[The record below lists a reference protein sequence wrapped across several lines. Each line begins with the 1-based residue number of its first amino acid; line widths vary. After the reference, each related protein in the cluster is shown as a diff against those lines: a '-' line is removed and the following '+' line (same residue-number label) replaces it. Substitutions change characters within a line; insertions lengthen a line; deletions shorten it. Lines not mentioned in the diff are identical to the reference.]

1 MNRLL
6 YILII
11 LILTLSSCTKHTEIV
26 YESIDFRDSYWLA
39 YEVDDK
45 KIEEREELFIFHF
58 TESKNLYILLFNPN
72 NNQFETQ
79 YTFFYNDIKDNTTII
94 EGYFLSSLEYKEAT
108 LYYKKLDSEAN
119 NMEFKLKLSPESD
132 DITIKMNKLKKEV

>member
-1 MNRLL
+1 MNL
-6 YILII
+6 
-11 LILTLSSCTKHTEIV
+11 LILEIV
-26 YESIDFRDSYWLA
+26 IGQLWLA

-94 EGYFLSSLEYKEAT
+94 DGYFLSSLEYKEAT

>member
-1 MNRLL
+1 MLRNM
-6 YILII
+6 Y
-11 LILTLSSCTKHTEIV
+11 
-26 YESIDFRDSYWLA
+26 
-39 YEVDDK
+39 
-45 KIEEREELFIFHF
+45 IFHF

-94 EGYFLSSLEYKEAT
+94 DGYFLSSLEYKEAT